1 MSRARDEGP
10 SKTRRK
16 RDAEALQSLGEALAE
31 LPAEVRASLSLPE
44 RLAQA
49 LEDYAAIGSHE
60 ARRRQRQFIGRLMR
74 DIDPAPLQAFLEA
87 RQRPG
92 REAAR
97 LFRLAEVWRD
107 RLVVGGET
115 AQRDFIAAHPGVDAA
130 ALAAAV
136 AAAAEGRSGA
146 SRRLFK
152 MVRAS
157 VESPSDGNTSPRG
170 GALLE

>member
-1 MSRARDEGP
+1 MSRARDQGP

-16 RDAEALQSLGEALAE
+16 RDAEALQSLGEGLAE
-31 LPAEVRASLSLPE
+31 LPAEVRASLDLPE

-49 LEDYAAIGSHE
+49 LEQYASIGSHE

-74 DIDPAPLQAFLEA
+74 DIDPAPLQAFLDA
-87 RQRPG
+87 RRRPG

-97 LFRLAEVWRD
+97 LFRLAEEWRD
-107 RLVVGGET
+107 RLVSGGEP
-115 AQRDFIAAHPGVDAA
+115 AQRAFLAAHPGVDPA
-130 ALAAAV
+130 ALTAAV
-136 AAAAEGRSGA
+136 SAAVEGRSGA
-146 SRRLFK
+146 SKRLFR

-157 VESPSDGNTSPRG
+157 VESPSEGNTSPRG